1 MGRDVHVAKQESRT
15 HRVGEC
21 EMYEEERHVL
31 EETRKIGE
39 RDMEKFGTLHS
50 SEKTIAILG
59 DKMWLQTAK
68 HAGDKISKTFR
79 GTIWKKKRND
89 RPNVGSVSSRSRNDA
104 PSRKGCVVN
113 GQNY

>member
-1 MGRDVHVAKQESRT
+1 MCPRGKAIEGGT
-15 HRVGEC
+15 HIVGEC
-21 EMYEEERHVL
+21 ELYKEERDAL
-31 EETRKIGE
+31 DEMRKI
-39 RDMEKFGTLHS
+39 DNCDIEKFGTLHS

>member
-59 DKMWLQTAK
+59 DTRWPQTAK
-68 HAGDKISKTFR
+68 QEGEKLSET
-79 GTIWKKKRND
+79 
-89 RPNVGSVSSRSRNDA
+89 SM
-104 PSRKGCVVN
+104 
-113 GQNY
+113 